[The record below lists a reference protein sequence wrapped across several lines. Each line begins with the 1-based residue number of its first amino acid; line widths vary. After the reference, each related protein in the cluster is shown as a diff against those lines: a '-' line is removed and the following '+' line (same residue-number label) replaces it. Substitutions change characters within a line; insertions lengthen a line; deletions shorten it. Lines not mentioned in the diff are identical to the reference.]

1 MLKEQWEEKV
11 KKQWKIKKSSF
22 PTLIEPLRQVVMT
35 TLFSRKQEEFE
46 KLTEALEAMAI
57 NRELR
62 PQGMSF
68 VIKKYQEIRHEQA
81 LEYC

>member
-1 MLKEQWEEKV
+1 MLKEQWEEEV
-11 KKQWKIKKSSF
+11 KKQWRINKSSF

-46 KLTEALEAMAI
+46 KLSEALEAMVT
-57 NRELR
+57 NTKLR

-68 VIKKYQEIRHEQA
+68 VITKY
-81 LEYC
+81 